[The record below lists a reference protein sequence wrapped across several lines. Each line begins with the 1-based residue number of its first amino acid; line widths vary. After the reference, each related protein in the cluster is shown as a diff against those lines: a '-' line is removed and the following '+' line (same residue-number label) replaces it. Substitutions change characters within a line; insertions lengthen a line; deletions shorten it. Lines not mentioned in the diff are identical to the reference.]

1 MPRIRV
7 FICCFSL
14 LVLSFSLY
22 GCGGGSAKAEKEAT
36 GSLLR
41 SYTLVDDQGRKSGTL
56 TLNPLGGA
64 ELRDADGKVIGTF
77 APGGTAAVTAEPSA
91 EEKPQ
96 TEATPEKK
104 E

>member
-1 MPRIRV
+1 MTRTK
-7 FICCFSL
+7 FIVGCLCIAS
-14 LVLSFSLY
+14 LSFSLY
-22 GCGGGSAKAEKEAT
+22 GCGGSSSKAEKEAT

-64 ELRDADGKVIGTF
+64 ELRDAEGKVIGTF
-77 APGGTAAVTAEPSA
+77 APGGAAPVTAEPA
-91 EEKPQ
+91 A
-96 TEATPEKK
+96 TESPEKK